1 MINSAVRLSA
11 FRLLDSRGHLPPQK
25 QLQWLLYFFADNTQW
40 KHHIIEQKLTRAEA
54 IQLMKEYHAGRKS

>member
-54 IQLMKEYHAGRKS
+54 IQLMKEYHAGKS